1 MSWQPR
7 LISTTI
13 NDSTP
18 LRLIQR
24 LLFKLN
30 AGTAYMTGK
39 TQPSHLVPSPPNG
52 YHTCR
57 GGLALHNRDVEVAQ
71 PQPPGEML
79 HSRPEAAARGA
90 PRRPAMADV
99 NPPRNEGKDL
109 APSAAASLVSVAS
122 SERPRPSPERRAA
135 LSSQP
140 RNPKTL
146 SGSCASAQNIE

>member
-7 LISTTI
+7 WISTTI

-18 LRLIQR
+18 LRPIQR
-24 LLFKLN
+24 LLPPIW
-30 AGTAYMTGK
+30 Y
-39 TQPSHLVPSPPNG
+39 HLPNG
-52 YHTCR
+52 YHTCW

-90 PRRPAMADV
+90 PRRPAIADV
-99 NPPRNEGKDL
+99 NPPQNEGKDL
-109 APSAAASLVSVAS
+109 ALSAAASLVSVAS
-122 SERPRPSPERRAA
+122 SERSRPSPERRAA

-140 RNPKTL
+140 RNPTTL